1 MLFDFVAYEKDSR
14 LFLLCP
20 IHMIFLDQIE
30 NYDYHTILPSCAV
43 AIFCKKIVVNIEQ
56 NTSLISIEIFF
67 SRNAKPFFIFFND
80 NICDLGN
87 KIDIYRNN

>member
-1 MLFDFVAYEKDSR
+1 
-14 LFLLCP
+14 
-20 IHMIFLDQIE
+20 MIFLDQIE

-67 SRNAKPFFIFFND
+67 SRNAKPFFIYFFFLMT
-80 NICDLGN
+80 ISVGHGN